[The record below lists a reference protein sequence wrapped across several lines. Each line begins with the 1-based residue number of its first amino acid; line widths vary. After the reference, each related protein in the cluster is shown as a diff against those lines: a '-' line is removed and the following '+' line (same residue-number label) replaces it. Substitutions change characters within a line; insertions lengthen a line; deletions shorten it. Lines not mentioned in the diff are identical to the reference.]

1 LTVYCAS
8 RIHSCR
14 AGEQPAQVEKN
25 KDARQNAMGRREA
38 PARFT
43 EGMMARLL
51 TMALLLLATPALA
64 ESHNGPNRLLK
75 DIVEIKYV
83 TIIGSEE
90 SCKLDDENL
99 KTSLQFVPQPW
110 VHPIENHARDAIG
123 GRSPRVSLMTTIEL
137 GCFLSLEAHSGVAL
151 DLRAQNA
158 GPETFNAAPAPFAES
173 PEKGQACSVLWH
185 SLLATPQ
192 LIRLE

>member
-1 LTVYCAS
+1 
-8 RIHSCR
+8 
-14 AGEQPAQVEKN
+14 VEKN

-99 KTSLQFVPQPW
+99 KTSLQFVPQPRDK
-110 VHPIENHARDAIG
+110 VHPIENHARDATG
-123 GRSPRVSLMTTIEL
+123 GRSPRIS
-137 GCFLSLEAHSGVAL
+137 
-151 DLRAQNA
+151 DDDDRA
-158 GPETFNAAPAPFAES
+158 
-173 PEKGQACSVLWH
+173 W
-185 SLLATPQ
+185 LLPKP
-192 LIRLE
+192 